1 MLLTLVAG
9 YFGLAGSQSLLY
21 ALVLMSPVR
30 DANMERWT
38 PYQVPLLVPFW
49 LHAAAW
55 GLLPSTSDWA
65 GTSVVV
71 FATGALA
78 YASFTAMTVS
88 WTKLH
93 IGVLLNAVNSG

>member
-1 MLLTLVAG
+1 MLTLVAG
-9 YFGLAGSQSLLY
+9 YFGLAGSQSLLH
-21 ALVLMSPVR
+21 ALMLMSPVR
-30 DANMERWT
+30 DTNMERWT

-78 YASFTAMTVS
+78 YTAFTAMTVS
-88 WTKLH
+88 WAKFEFY
-93 IGVLLNAVNSG
+93 VLTSAVYVN

>member
-1 MLLTLVAG
+1 M
-9 YFGLAGSQSLLY
+9 
-21 ALVLMSPVR
+21 LMSPVR
-30 DANMERWT
+30 DTNMERWT

-78 YASFTAMTVS
+78 YTAFTAMTVS
-88 WTKLH
+88 WAKFEFY
-93 IGVLLNAVNSG
+93 VLTSAVYVN